1 MEGELRWSLAPEAR
15 LCVPIVSVRIGKPIT
30 VLVSGPL
37 LGVYAHFLDGS
48 SVPCR
53 ASDVSPCPI
62 CKHQKARWKG
72 FLPSRLTS
80 GAKRIVEITEG
91 AYRAI
96 VSLGLD
102 PLQGQWL
109 RLIRQ
114 GPNPN
119 SPLLVSHEFSRS
131 HSPEI
136 QPFDAKP
143 SVLHMWGLDR
153 AIPELSDSQGQG

>member
-1 MEGELRWSLAPEAR
+1 MEGELRWSSAPKPR
-15 LCVPIVSVRIGKPIT
+15 LHVPIVSVRVGKPLT

-53 ASDVSPCPI
+53 ERDAKPCEI
-62 CKHQKARWKG
+62 CKVQKSRWKG
-72 FLPSRLTS
+72 FLPCRTVS

-91 AYRAI
+91 AYQAI
-96 VSLGLD
+96 ASLGLAD
-102 PLQGQWL
+102 LLGQWL

-119 SPLLVSHEFSRS
+119 SPLLVSHDLCRD
-131 HSPEI
+131 PNPGI
-136 QPFDAKP
+136 PRYDAKS

-153 AIPELSDSQGQG
+153 DSSVMDFGQPQG